1 MAATKTTAI
10 TGLGGILVVDF
21 DADTSVAT
29 NVTGNTSGTLYLVDV
44 DNTAN
49 ASSSAY
55 VRIKDASSANSSSA
69 GTLTPHFM
77 FVAPP
82 GTKTSYAMPD
92 GQPYSAG
99 LSMWCTT
106 SNAAQ
111 NTTAPSSAVIV
122 RLVAS

>member
-1 MAATKTTAI
+1 MAATTTAAI
-10 TGLGGILVVDF
+10 TKLGGILVVDF
-21 DADTSVAT
+21 DSDTSVAS
-29 NVTGNTSGTLYLVDV
+29 NVTGNTSGSLYLVDV

-49 ASSSAY
+49 SSTSAY
-55 VRIKDASSANSSSA
+55 VRIKDAASANSNSL

-82 GTKTSYAMPD
+82 GMKTSYVMPE
-92 GQPYSAG
+92 GQVYSAG

-106 SNAAQ
+106 SNAVQ
-111 NTTAPSSAVIV
+111 NTSAPTNAVIV

>member
-1 MAATKTTAI
+1 MAVTKTTAI
-10 TGLGGILVVDF
+10 DNLGGILIVDF
-21 DADTSVAT
+21 SANTDVES
-29 NVTGNTSGTLYLVDV
+29 NVTGNTSGSLFLVDV

-49 ASSSAY
+49 SSTSAY
-55 VRIKDASSANSSSA
+55 VKIKDAASANSSSV

-82 GTKTSYAMPD
+82 GTKTSYAMPE
-92 GQPYSAG
+92 GQTYSAG
-99 LSMWCTT
+99 LSVWCTT

-111 NTTAPSSAVIV
+111 NIISPANPVIV

>member
-10 TGLGGILVVDF
+10 TKLGGILVVDF
-21 DADTSVAT
+21 SADNSVAS
-29 NVTGNTSGTLYLVDV
+29 NITGNTSGFLYLVDV

-49 ASSSAY
+49 DSTSAY
-55 VRIKDASSANSSSA
+55 VRIKDAASANSNSP

-82 GTKTSYAMPD
+82 GTKTSYAMPE
-92 GQPYSAG
+92 GQVYSAG

-106 SNAAQ
+106 SNTAQ
-111 NTTAPSSAVIV
+111 NTSAPTNAVVV

>member
-1 MAATKTTAI
+1 MAATKTTASSN
-10 TGLGGILVVDF
+10 LGGILVVDF
-21 DADTSVAT
+21 DSDISVAS
-29 NVTGNTSGTLYLVDV
+29 NVTGNTSGSLFLVDV

-49 ASSSAY
+49 DSTSAY
-55 VRIKDASSANSSSA
+55 VRIKDAASANSSSA

-82 GTKTSYAMPD
+82 GTKTSYAMPE
-92 GQPYSAG
+92 GQTYIAG

-111 NTTAPSSAVIV
+111 NITPPSNAVIV